1 MPDGGREIPDLSV
14 LQALPYMTALIQEGV
29 NLIYFVKTHRRD
41 GLMSLFQDSEFAL
54 WSPPCWSV
62 SFHGAETSN

>member
-54 WSPPCWSV
+54 
-62 SFHGAETSN
+62 